1 MRANFSPALPS
12 VAKSLMRLTLL
23 LALGTSAALL
33 TACGGS
39 AEQQSSAPGAARSA
53 STAITPLEDRAQLFA
68 YDQSAPLRLKVG
80 KTTREGGADR
90 EDVRFEA
97 AGHSVAA
104 YLVRP
109 SGEPKA
115 AVLWAHWYGEE
126 PNTNR
131 TEFLP
136 DAVALAKEG
145 VVSLLPQGRFPWKE
159 KPTGDVER
167 DRRSAIDQVIQLR
180 RGLDLLQE
188 ETGDVPIG
196 FVGHDYGAMFGSLLI
211 ADGRPRTYVLMTPD
225 ATFANWFVKD
235 FVRGASVDE
244 YQQAFAPLDPVS
256 YVGEAPPATVFLQFA
271 ESDRYVPGYVAGRL
285 TEAAGDAVQA
295 DAYGGG
301 HELDDAAR
309 KDRLAWLRREL
320 GLPS

>member
-1 MRANFSPALPS
+1 
-12 VAKSLMRLTLL
+12 
-23 LALGTSAALL
+23 
-33 TACGGS
+33 
-39 AEQQSSAPGAARSA
+39 
-53 STAITPLEDRAQLFA
+53 
-68 YDQSAPLRLKVG
+68 
-80 KTTREGGADR
+80 
-90 EDVRFEA
+90 
-97 AGHSVAA
+97 VAA

-109 SGEPKA
+109 AGKPKA

-136 DAVALAKEG
+136 DAAALAKAG
-145 VVSLLPQGRFPWKE
+145 VVSLLPQGTFPWKE

-167 DRRSAIDQVIQLR
+167 DRRSAIDQVIQFR
-180 RGLDLLQE
+180 RGLDVLQE
-188 ETGDVPIG
+188 EAGDIPIG

-211 ADGRPRTYVLMTPD
+211 ADGRPRAYALMAPD
-225 ATFANWFVKD
+225 ATFANWFVKY
-235 FVRGASVDE
+235 FVRGASLSE

-271 ESDRYVPGYVAGRL
+271 ESDRYVPGYIADRL
-285 TEAAGDAVQA
+285 TEAAGDAVKA
-295 DAYGGG
+295 EAYGGG

-320 GLPS
+320 QLP